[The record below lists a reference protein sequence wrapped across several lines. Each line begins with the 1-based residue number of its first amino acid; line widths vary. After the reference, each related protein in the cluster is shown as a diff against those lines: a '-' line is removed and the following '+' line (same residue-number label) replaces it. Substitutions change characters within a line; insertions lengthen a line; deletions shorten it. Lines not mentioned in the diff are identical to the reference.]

1 MDDLQT
7 TQTNPAPAQPVPVT
21 TPVAATPMPTTTE
34 SKPSSEGSV
43 VSILKNMNWIEVGF
57 GILGAAA
64 LYYIITYYRYNIN
77 AQKSFQKQMENKI
90 DDLNIKV
97 ADVNSV
103 IKKQSTPE
111 PDQYQSFIM

>member
-7 TQTNPAPAQPVPVT
+7 TQTNPAPAQPAPIT
-21 TPVAATPMPTTTE
+21 TPVVAATPMPTTE